1 MQKHN
6 ISRKRIKIN
15 PEEILILCN
24 ENPTYTYLSNKLGY
38 SVTAIK
44 HFCLKN
50 NLIEL
55 INQIRKDKGLP
66 LLINSK

>member
-15 PEEILILCN
+15 PEEILILCK

-44 HFCLKN
+44 RFCLKN
-50 NLIEL
+50 NLAES

-66 LLINSK
+66 LLITSK